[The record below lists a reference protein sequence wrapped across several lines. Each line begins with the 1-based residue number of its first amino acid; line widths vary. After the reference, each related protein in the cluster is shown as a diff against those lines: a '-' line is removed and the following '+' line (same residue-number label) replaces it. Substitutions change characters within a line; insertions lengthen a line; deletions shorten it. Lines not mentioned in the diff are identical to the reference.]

1 MNMIR
6 IVLAE
11 DQNLLRGALGALLD
25 LEEDMTVVGQAE
37 NGAEALDLVAAESP
51 DVCLMDIEMPVMTG
65 LEAAERL
72 KGGSCK
78 VIMLTTFARPG
89 YFERA
94 KQAQVSGYLLKDSSS
109 ETLAQ
114 SIRHIIGGRR
124 IYSPELIDVAFEAAN
139 PLTPREME
147 IIQLLEAGRTTKAI
161 AKELHLSNGTVRNY
175 ISIILDKLYVDNRI
189 EAISKAREKGWLK

>member
-1 MNMIR
+1 MIR

-25 LEEDMTVVGQAE
+25 LEEDMTVVGQAA
-37 NGAEALDLVAAESP
+37 NGSEALDLVAAESP

-65 LEAAERL
+65 LEAAESL
-72 KGGSCK
+72 KDEPCK
-78 VIMLTTFARPG
+78 VIILTTFARPG

-94 KQAQVSGYLLKDSSS
+94 KKAQVSGYLLKDSSS

-124 IYSPELIDVAFEAAN
+124 IYSPELIDIAFEASN

-147 IIQLLEAGRTTKAI
+147 IIQLLEEGRTTKAI

-189 EAISKAREKGWLK
+189 EAITKAREKGWLK

>member
-139 PLTPREME
+139 PLTLREME

>member
-37 NGAEALDLVAAESP
+37 NGAEALDLVATESP

>member
-1 MNMIR
+1 MIR

-37 NGAEALDLVAAESP
+37 NGAEALELVAAESP

-124 IYSPELIDVAFEAAN
+124 IYSPELIDVA
-139 PLTPREME
+139 
-147 IIQLLEAGRTTKAI
+147 
-161 AKELHLSNGTVRNY
+161 
-175 ISIILDKLYVDNRI
+175 
-189 EAISKAREKGWLK
+189 

>member
-1 MNMIR
+1 MIR

-189 EAISKAREKGWLK
+189 EAISKAREKGWPK